1 MEGSS
6 VNDGNDAVD
15 TIETRRKKARFR
27 AWHRGMREMDLILGS
42 FADEAIATMSA
53 ADLDEFEN
61 LLQLPDAELLTW
73 FTGAVPVPEIHNT
86 ELFRRIASHRR
97 YDRT

>member
-1 MEGSS
+1 
-6 VNDGNDAVD
+6 VNDRGNDID
-15 TIETRRKKARFR
+15 SIETRRKKARFR

-42 FADEAIATMSA
+42 FADEAIATLTA

-61 LLQLPDAELLTW
+61 LLEMPDAELLTW
-73 FTGAVPVPEIHNT
+73 FTGAAPVPEIYNT